1 MTGPLCEPILNVA
14 LLVELFDQRHK
25 YTVYR
30 WNISTNGSGK
40 RLPPADL
47 VVGDVALWKVS
58 TILSWAE
65 AKKERVNPRV
75 LERILAEQS

>member
-1 MTGPLCEPILNVA
+1 MLCEPVVNVG
-14 LLVELFDQRHK
+14 LLVELFDQRHPI
-25 YTVYR
+25 TVYR
-30 WNISTNGSGK
+30 WNTAHNNPSK
-40 RLPPADL
+40 RLPAADL
-47 VVGDVALWKVS
+47 VVGGVELWKVS